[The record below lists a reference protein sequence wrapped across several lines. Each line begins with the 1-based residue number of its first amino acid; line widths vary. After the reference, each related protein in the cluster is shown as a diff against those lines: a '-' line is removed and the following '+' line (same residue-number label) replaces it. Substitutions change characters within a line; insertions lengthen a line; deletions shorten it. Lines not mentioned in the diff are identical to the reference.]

1 MTFFSHK
8 KLLPHYINRNRSLV
22 QLLHFMLTRTV
33 AFSSS
38 PWEEPHSCLA
48 RQWWDSSHHCHMSWS
63 TLYNLYCIHLFSS
76 SALRDLGD
84 DRDGEEFTNVTLAYE
99 DGRQA
104 EAHKVVLS
112 LSNPCICQIIL
123 GFVPELFLHLLRNYS
138 SICFEI
144 TLRFAMHIKQK

>member
-1 MTFFSHK
+1 MAKNKVSDW
-8 KLLPHYINRNRSLV
+8 SE
-22 QLLHFMLTRTV
+22 
-33 AFSSS
+33 SS
-38 PWEEPHSCLA
+38 P
-48 RQWWDSSHHCHMSWS
+48 RQIQ
-63 TLYNLYCIHLFSS
+63 YCIHVFSS

>member
-1 MTFFSHK
+1 M
-8 KLLPHYINRNRSLV
+8 
-22 QLLHFMLTRTV
+22 RTV
-33 AFSSS
+33 SLKNQFKLIEKTIIAM
-38 PWEEPHSCLA
+38 L
-48 RQWWDSSHHCHMSWS
+48 SWS

>member
-1 MTFFSHK
+1 
-8 KLLPHYINRNRSLV
+8 
-22 QLLHFMLTRTV
+22 
-33 AFSSS
+33 
-38 PWEEPHSCLA
+38 
-48 RQWWDSSHHCHMSWS
+48 MSWS

-99 DGRQA
+99 GGRQA